1 MPGALEA
8 MLAIGVRPRQLSV
21 RTLFLGLLLAAA
33 DDRAAHLSRAH
44 GALVALGRSDRLRLG
59 VVVDWGGTEHTLTYR
74 QVEYTFSLV
83 VRALQKEQPDGAPSE
98 KLRSVLDALVEASV
112 PEEVAAMSTS
122 LAVDWSDQETFA
134 RPPPDSGSP
143 GADPE
148 ASWGHRSAGVAKED
162 LFFGYFLSAAT
173 MVADEGAAGVPEADP
188 AHHAQQLCPRSGRRL
203 RAHTRSH
210 GRFGRRPGRRALRLG
225 LRAPAC

>member
-1 MPGALEA
+1 MRQGCPSARGDAGDRGAA
-8 MLAIGVRPRQLSV
+8 PTTQRA
-21 RTLFLGLLLAAA
+21 TLFVGLLLAAA

-83 VRALQKEQPDGAPSE
+83 VERTAKGTARRSPSE

-112 PEEVAAMSTS
+112 PEEVAAMSAS

-134 RPPPDSGSP
+134 RPSPIRSRPAPTPRPPGGIAAP
-143 GADPE
+143 G
-148 ASWGHRSAGVAKED
+148 
-162 LFFGYFLSAAT
+162 
-173 MVADEGAAGVPEADP
+173 
-188 AHHAQQLCPRSGRRL
+188 
-203 RAHTRSH
+203 
-210 GRFGRRPGRRALRLG
+210 
-225 LRAPAC
+225 